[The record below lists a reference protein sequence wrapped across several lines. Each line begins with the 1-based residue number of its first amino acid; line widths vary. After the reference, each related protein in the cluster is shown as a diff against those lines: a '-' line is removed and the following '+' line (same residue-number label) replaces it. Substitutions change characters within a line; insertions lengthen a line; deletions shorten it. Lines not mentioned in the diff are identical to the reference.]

1 MNIDIIED
9 DSTLGVKISGDID
22 MLTIKDFKHKMLD
35 IAQTVDKNFIFDLED
50 VKYIDSSGIGVLIS
64 ISKIL
69 KKKGKTLKISKV
81 SGKVKTILE
90 ISSIL
95 DMFQL

>member
-22 MLTIKDFKHKMLD
+22 MLTIKDFKQKMLD
-35 IAQTVDKNFIFDLED
+35 LAQTVEKNFIFDLED

-69 KKKGKTLKISKV
+69 KKKG
-81 SGKVKTILE
+81 
-90 ISSIL
+90 
-95 DMFQL
+95 